1 MDDNRQDNYRGLGA
15 HKNPDHCSRFRWSL
29 VMGLMAILFMLA
41 WDVTPAQ
48 AAKLPALK
56 VKGTKLLNARGK
68 KVQLKGVST
77 HGMSWYPEYVN
88 QKAFTQMKKKWGI
101 NAVRLAVYTAEYNG
115 YCTGDAANRKALE
128 KRIDQGVQYATKAG
142 LYVIIDWH
150 ILSDGNP
157 KTYEKQAVA
166 FFRKMASKYKNHTN
180 VLYEICNEPNGG
192 TSWETIRTYAKKIV
206 KTIRAKDKK
215 AVIIIGTPTWSQD
228 VDIVADSPLKGYKN
242 LMYSLHFY
250 AGTHGEYLRAKA
262 QTALDK
268 GLPLFVSEFGISD
281 ASGNGS
287 LNKDEGSK
295 WMKFLKKNKISYMGW
310 SLCNKEESSAL
321 IKSSCK
327 KTSDWNGRDLTPWGK
342 WLLKQ
347 LK

>member
-1 MDDNRQDNYRGLGA
+1 MDDNRQDNYRGHSE
-15 HKNPDHCSRFRWSL
+15 HKSSGHCSRFRWSL
-29 VMGLMAILFMLA
+29 VMGLMAILFVLA
-41 WDVTPAQ
+41 WDVTPVQ

-56 VKGTKLLNARGK
+56 VKGTQLVNSRGK

-77 HGMSWYPEYVN
+77 HGVSWYPEYVN

-327 KTSDWNGRDLTPWGK
+327 KTSGWNSRDLTPWGK

>member
-1 MDDNRQDNYRGLGA
+1 MNSRQNNYNSDSISKDTGYRRSV
-15 HKNPDHCSRFRWSL
+15 SRMF
-29 VMGLMAILFMLA
+29 VIGLMAILFVLA

-48 AAKLPALK
+48 AAKLPELK
-56 VKGTKLLNARGK
+56 VKGTQLVNARGK

-157 KTYEKQAVA
+157 RTYEKQAVA

-180 VLYEICNEPNGG
+180 VIYEICNEPNGG
-192 TSWETIRTYAKKIV
+192 VSWETIRTYAEKIV
-206 KTIRAKDKK
+206 NTIRAKDKK

-228 VDIVADSPLKGYKN
+228 VDIVADDPLKGYKN

-287 LNKDEGSK
+287 LNQEEGSR

-321 IKSSCK
+321 IKPSCRKISGWSSK
-327 KTSDWNGRDLTPWGK
+327 DLTPWGK
-342 WLLKQ
+342 WLIKQ
-347 LK
+347 FK

>member
-1 MDDNRQDNYRGLGA
+1 MDN
-15 HKNPDHCSRFRWSL
+15 KRFRWSF
-29 VMGLMAILFMLA
+29 VVGLMAILLVLA
-41 WDVTPAQ
+41 WDVTPVQ

-56 VKGTKLLNARGK
+56 VKGTQLVNARGK
-68 KVQLKGVST
+68 KVQLKGIST

-115 YCTGDAANRKALE
+115 YCTGDAKNRKALE

-228 VDIVADSPLKGYKN
+228 VDIVADSPLEGYKN

-250 AGTHGEYLRAKA
+250 AGTHGEYLRTKA

-295 WMKFLKKNKISYMGW
+295 WMKFLKKNKISYIGW

-327 KTSDWNGRDLTPWGK
+327 KTSGWNSRDLTPWGK

>member
-1 MDDNRQDNYRGLGA
+1 MDDNRQDNYRGHSE
-15 HKNPDHCSRFRWSL
+15 HKSPDHCSRFRWSL
-29 VMGLMAILFMLA
+29 VMGLMAILFVLA
-41 WDVTPAQ
+41 WDVTPVQ

-56 VKGTKLLNARGK
+56 VKGTQLVNSRGK